1 MPPVTQSTSL
11 ARWLPAVAMMAA
23 IFAFS
28 SLTSD
33 RIPYFGEYD
42 LLVKKG
48 GHALGYAMLAVA
60 YYFALPS
67 RLSPIYRGSLS
78 MLMAVLFALSD
89 EFHQSFVRGRTSSLR
104 DVGIDSLGA
113 ALALL
118 AAMIYSSNSSSSSVS

>member
-1 MPPVTQSTSL
+1 MPAVAQQSL
-11 ARWLPAVAMMAA
+11 VARWLPAVAMMAA

-28 SLTSD
+28 SLPSD

-48 GHALGYAMLAVA
+48 GHAVGYAMLAVA

-67 RLSPIYRGSLS
+67 RLSPIYRGTLSL
-78 MLMAVLFALSD
+78 LMAVLFALSD
-89 EFHQSFVRGRTSSLR
+89 EFHQSFVRGRHSALR
-104 DVGIDSLGA
+104 DVGIDTLGA

-118 AAMIYSSNSSSSSVS
+118 AAMIYSSNSSSSSDS